1 MKKINASLT
10 LLTLFTTPGFA
21 QNADL
26 IRKEITNHTIGL
38 NVARTD
44 TIREVTTWPNGK
56 RAGSTLFSVKQL
68 YVPAALILSGFIANG
83 HSQESI
89 KNEVAEERNEYIPH
103 FKTSLDDYLQFS
115 PLAIAYGLDAF
126 GVKSK
131 TDFLNRSVI
140 LLKGEVLA
148 VGTTTVLKK
157 AFHTLR
163 PDGSTHNSFPSGH
176 TTQAFAAATFLSEEY
191 KDRLPWMP
199 YASYTIASS
208 VGLMRVAN
216 NRHYI
221 SDVLVG
227 AGIGYLAT
235 KAAYWTHRYKWGKK
249 HQAIL
254 SQINY

>member
-1 MKKINASLT
+1 MKQLITSLVF
-10 LLTLFTTPGFA
+10 LTLFNFQGFS
-21 QNADL
+21 QNADSTG
-26 IRKEITNHTIGL
+26 KEFRLNETQTNATWSDAPRFTI
-38 NVARTD
+38 
-44 TIREVTTWPNGK
+44 
-56 RAGSTLFSVKQL
+56 KQL
-68 YVPAALILSGFIANG
+68 YAPASLILSGFIANG
-83 HSQESI
+83 HSKESI
-89 KNEVAEERNEYIPH
+89 KNEVAEERNEHIPH

-131 TDFLNRSVI
+131 TDFLNRSAI
-140 LLKGEVLA
+140 LVKGEVLA
-148 VGTTTVLKK
+148 IGTTMVLKR

-191 KDRLPWMP
+191 KDTYKWMP

-208 VGLMRVAN
+208 VGLLRVAN

-227 AGIGYLAT
+227 AGIGFLAM
-235 KAAYWTHRYKWGKK
+235 KASYWTHRYKWGKK
-249 HQAIL
+249 HQAI
-254 SQINY
+254 Y